1 MALTSGAL
9 GSYTITVALLSA
21 IANQMTKPKGKADVV
36 VLPTVGNSI
45 ALALSGK
52 GVSTYLDANLAARK
66 KEAGVCPPMLY

>member
-1 MALTSGAL
+1 
-9 GSYTITVALLSA
+9 
-21 IANQMTKPKGKADVV
+21 MTKPKGKADVV

-52 GVSTYLDANLAARK
+52 GVSLYLDANLGARK